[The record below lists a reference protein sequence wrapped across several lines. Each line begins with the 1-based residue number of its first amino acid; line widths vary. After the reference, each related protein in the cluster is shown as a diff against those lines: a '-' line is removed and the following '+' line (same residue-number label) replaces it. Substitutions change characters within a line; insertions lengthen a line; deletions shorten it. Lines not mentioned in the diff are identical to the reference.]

1 MTEQKNL
8 SSHTGISMD
17 SDEENKLR
25 LLKYQQISNLNESLS
40 MTMKTSKQDSTSF
53 HHYSFLPTT
62 SMPILNEFKR
72 EI

>member
-1 MTEQKNL
+1 MFDIL
-8 SSHTGISMD
+8 MD
-17 SDEENKLR
+17 R
-25 LLKYQQISNLNESLS
+25 LLNEPVS
-40 MTMKTSKQDSTSF
+40 MTIKTSKPDSPSF